1 MPKCVKAVLNQQH
14 DMLSWRTKQLFNNI
28 LTHISGM
35 NVTFNWLPRDQ
46 ISLAH
51 CLASYAA
58 RAKTLVFFFFY
69 IFAWEK
75 KGKKKK
81 NNQKMVV
88 DSPLKTT
95 SKAQIRNIII
105 P

>member
-1 MPKCVKAVLNQQH
+1 MPKCVKAVLHQQH
-14 DMLSWRTKQLFNNI
+14 DMLSWQTKQLFNNI

-58 RAKTLVFFFFY
+58 RAKTLVFFFF
-69 IFAWEK
+69 FTFLL
-75 KGKKKK
+75 GKKKEK
-81 NNQKMVV
+81 KKRITKKW
-88 DSPLKTT
+88 S
-95 SKAQIRNIII
+95 
-105 P
+105 